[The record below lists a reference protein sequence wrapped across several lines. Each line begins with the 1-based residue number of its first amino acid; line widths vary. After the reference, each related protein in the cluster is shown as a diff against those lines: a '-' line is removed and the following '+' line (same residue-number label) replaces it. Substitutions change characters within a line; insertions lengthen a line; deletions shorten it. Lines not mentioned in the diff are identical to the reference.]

1 MASVRRGY
9 RCRVADDD
17 YAETPAGEF
26 PPGLESLSAEIQRAA
41 NSRQRGEDTSR
52 EVDRLTDEAV
62 AFLSDAR
69 RTLSQARGD
78 TDALGGRMRE
88 ALTGVK
94 SQVAVALSGTGSLR
108 IGGMVFGASALSGQ
122 GTLSASAI
130 VLSDIGAAVE
140 SLDVRKDPTVLD
152 RLPAA
157 YVFYIIL
164 VWLLAVGVG
173 VVLKNFKLPP
183 DVVEQLQTDPN
194 YVSLALD
201 LTIFLLAVGR
211 RK

>member
-1 MASVRRGY
+1 
-9 RCRVADDD
+9 
-17 YAETPAGEF
+17 
-26 PPGLESLSAEIQRAA
+26 
-41 NSRQRGEDTSR
+41 
-52 EVDRLTDEAV
+52 
-62 AFLSDAR
+62 
-69 RTLSQARGD
+69 
-78 TDALGGRMRE
+78 MRE